1 MRSLVVLLLILIQQN
16 ISAQQN
22 MYTFNNGGLFLNAT
36 EVKASFDTVK
46 KTLPRSL
53 VLTPVVYHK
62 VIEKDTV
69 INYIRFDANKRGSE
83 QQSPGFEILYKQDS
97 IFLLLDKKLPGFNL
111 EEINGDK
118 ISFTQLLGKP
128 TLINFWATYC
138 GPCIAE
144 MPQLSMLK
152 EKYKDKMN
160 FISITENTAA
170 NDKLT
175 DFLKDKKFNFPVLE
189 NGEVYKKELKVG
201 ALPTNLFLDKNG
213 ILRFIQG
220 NYPVNAKSAP
230 LDINDKAN
238 YFTRIIEDLIKSDN

>member
-16 ISAQQN
+16 ISAQRN
-22 MYTFNNGGLFLNAT
+22 MYTFNNGGLLLNET

-46 KTLPRSL
+46 KTLPHSL
-53 VLTPVVYHK
+53 VLTPVIYHK

-97 IFLLLDKKLPGFNL
+97 LFLLLDKKLPGFNL
-111 EEINGDK
+111 EELGGNK

-160 FISITENTAA
+160 FISITENSAV
-170 NDKLT
+170 NDRLT
-175 DFLKDKKFNFPVLE
+175 DFLKDKKFNFQVLE
-189 NGEVYKKELKVG
+189 NGEMYKHELKISS
-201 ALPTNLFLDKNG
+201 LPRNLFIDKNG
-213 ILRFIQG
+213 ILRSIQG
-220 NYPVNAKSAP
+220 NYPVNANSAP

-238 YFTRIIEDLIKSDN
+238 YFTQIIEDLIKRNN